1 MNNTPKIIPHN
12 PIYLV
17 KSKGVGYDSITEEEW
32 KRRNKIK
39 KGMQQSIKKMG
50 RPSKI
55 DEETLKKSYGKW
67 LSGIL
72 TQKQIAEI
80 LGVSER
86 TISRKFKKLREI
98 PKY

>member
-1 MNNTPKIIPHN
+1 MDFTPKIIPHN

-17 KSKGVGYDSITEEEW
+17 KSKDCGYDTITEEEM
-32 KRRNKIK
+32 KRRKKIK
-39 KGMQQSIKKMG
+39 NGMQHSIKKMG

-55 DEETLKKSYGKW
+55 NEETLKKSYGKW
-67 LSGIL
+67 LSGVL

-86 TISRKFKKLREI
+86 TVNRKFKKLREL
-98 PKY
+98 K

>member
-1 MNNTPKIIPHN
+1 MDGVAKIIPHN

-17 KSKGVGYDSITEEEW
+17 KSKGGGYDSINEEEW
-32 KRRNKIK
+32 IRRNKIK

-55 DEETLKKSYGKW
+55 DNETLKKSYGKW

-86 TISRKFKKLREI
+86 TVNRKFSSYKNNL
-98 PKY
+98 

>member
-1 MNNTPKIIPHN
+1 MDGVAKIIPHN
-12 PIYLV
+12 PIYLA

-39 KGMQQSIKKMG
+39 KGMQESIKKMG

-55 DEETLKKSYGKW
+55 DDETLKKSYGKW
-67 LSGIL
+67 LTGVL

-86 TISRKFKKLREI
+86 TINRKFTYYKNNL
-98 PKY
+98 

>member
-17 KSKGVGYDSITEEEW
+17 KSKDCGYDSISEEEW

-39 KGMQQSIKKMG
+39 KGMQKSIKKMG
-50 RPSKI
+50 RPTKI
-55 DEETLKKSYGKW
+55 DDETLKKSYGKW
-67 LSGIL
+67 LSGTT
-72 TQKQIAEI
+72 TQKEIAGI
-80 LGVSER
+80 LEVSER